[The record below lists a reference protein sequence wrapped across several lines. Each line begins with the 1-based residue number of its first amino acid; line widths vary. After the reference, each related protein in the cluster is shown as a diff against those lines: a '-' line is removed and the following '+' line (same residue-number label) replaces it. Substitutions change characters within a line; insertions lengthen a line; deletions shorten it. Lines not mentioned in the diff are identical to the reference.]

1 MKNKKRN
8 IAELYLKQK
17 KYSAWDM
24 TWIGIMIVGLI
35 IFWFYYLGLYLFLV
49 AAIAETVSRVT
60 KIKDSEF
67 DEIMEELLQKQA
79 IETENAMVM
88 KQYDL
93 RSVPIR
99 VGKDG
104 QFRSNVFYCCSFA
117 FGEQTCTLDVVI
129 LRLTEQT
136 AERERYTLA
145 VGEHYEVTEISAV
158 APAKRMWLLT
168 GDGIPEIPVDGRSSD
183 LDSILAR
190 MKGEKR

>member
-1 MKNKKRN
+1 M
-8 IAELYLKQK
+8 YLKQK

-60 KIKDSEF
+60 KIKDGEF
-67 DEIMEELLQKQA
+67 DEVVEELLQKQE
-79 IETENAMVM
+79 INTKNAMVM

-93 RSVPIR
+93 RSAPIR

-104 QFRSNVFYCCSFA
+104 QFRSNVFYCCSFT
-117 FGEQTCTLDVVI
+117 FEDQTCTLDVTI
-129 LRLTEQT
+129 LRLSEQATERKQ
-136 AERERYTLA
+136 YTLA
-145 VGEHYEVTEISAV
+145 VGGNYEVKEISA
-158 APAKRMWLLT
+158 AASAKRMWLLT

-190 MKGEKR
+190 LKGEKR